1 MNVINKLIMRLNTAK
16 TRALPMNDPASWT
29 LQRGLGALDGIA
41 ITEIDNP
48 IPNRRPPTSTS
59 PDPTAS
65 STRRRWPGGCS
76 TKTRP

>member
-1 MNVINKLIMRLNTAK
+1 MNVINKFIMRLNTAK
-16 TRALPMNDPASWT
+16 TRAMSLNDPASWT

-48 IPNRRPPTSTS
+48 IAEQKTAYLDVPGS
-59 PDPTAS
+59 TAS
-65 STRRRWPGGCS
+65 LTRRRWPGACS